1 MEKYLQKGIKEVIEE
16 FPGVSQILD
25 KYNIG
30 CAPCSIGSC
39 MLKDIIAIHSLPIMQ
54 EIELMR
60 KIEKVIYPKRDVKMP
75 LVKELTRGDS
85 LFQEKKYSPPL
96 KKLVDE
102 HTLIKRYLELISKI
116 IEDINAKS
124 RIDKDLILNGIDFI
138 KSYAD
143 KFHHAKEEQI
153 LFKYFD
159 ENLDIIKTM
168 LKDHETARGY
178 VKALFEALEKEDKVI
193 IIENLNNYNLLL
205 REHIKKEDEI
215 LYPWMDRNLSTHQV
229 GRLFAEFSNA
239 DKNIREVVAKKYEEF
254 VFSLEE
260 RFFKKD

>member
-1 MEKYLQKGIKEVIEE
+1 MEKYLEKSIKEVIKE
-16 FPGVSQILD
+16 FPKVSQILD
-25 KYNIG
+25 EYNIG

-39 MLKDIIAIHSLPIMQ
+39 MLKDIIAIHSLPIMR
-54 EIELMR
+54 EIEMMR
-60 KIEKVIYPKRDVKMP
+60 KIEKVIYPKREVKMP
-75 LVKELTRGDS
+75 LVNELTQGTS

-96 KKLVDE
+96 KKLVAE

-116 IEDINAKS
+116 IEDINAAS
-124 RIDKDLILNGIDFI
+124 RIDKDLILKGIDFI

-143 KFHHAKEEQI
+143 KFHHAKEERI

-178 VKALFEALEKEDKVI
+178 VKDLFEGLEKEDKII

-205 REHIKKEDEI
+205 KEHIKKEDEI
-215 LYPWMDRNLSTHQV
+215 LYLWMDRNLSAHQV
-229 GRLFAEFSNA
+229 GRLFAEFSDA
-239 DKNIREVVAKKYEEF
+239 DKNIGEVETKKYEEF
-254 VFSLEE
+254 IFSLEE
-260 RFFKKD
+260 RFLKKD